1 MTRQFLAQEA
11 VGAELIRI
19 RKELRDL
26 HAGVRESHTLPSPE
40 SVRDVMK
47 HLGDVMKHLEDLIS
61 ALQSPSHLKPKP
73 VRRAKEL
80 I

>member
-1 MTRQFLAQEA
+1 MARQFLAQEA
-11 VGAELIRI
+11 VGAELNRI
-19 RKELRDL
+19 RKEFRDL

-61 ALQSPSHLKPKP
+61 ALQSPSLLKPKP

>member
-1 MTRQFLAQEA
+1 MTRQFLDQEA

-47 HLGDVMKHLEDLIS
+47 NLEDLIS
-61 ALQSPSHLKPKP
+61 ALKSPSLLKPKP